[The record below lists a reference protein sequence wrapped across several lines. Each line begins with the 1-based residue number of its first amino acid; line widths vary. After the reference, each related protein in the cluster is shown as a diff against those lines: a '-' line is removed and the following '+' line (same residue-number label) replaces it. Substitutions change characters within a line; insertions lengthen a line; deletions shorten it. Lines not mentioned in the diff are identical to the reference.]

1 MEWNKTK
8 KKGEITIYQNG
19 KAMGVAFKGIKGLK
33 GLCPVV
39 DAYYVNS
46 TYEFVKSKFK

>member
-1 MEWNKTK
+1 L
-8 KKGEITIYQNG
+8 
-19 KAMGVAFKGIKGLK
+19 GVGFKGIKGQK

-39 DAYYVNS
+39 DAYYQNS